1 MNEIIHKI
9 KGYLGCEVPL
19 WCSENILYHDK
30 VINLDEL
37 MDNLRISNVCK
48 AINKGDIKLK
58 LRKLDSLTDDQLL
71 RITYLIDK
79 GGNICKKRNS
89 SLAFIRYY
97 INMQE
102 LNQKTLEYF
111 NKHHIDYQDLI
122 VQGLAVE
129 VKWQNKKKIKF
140 TICKIENEY

>member
-58 LRKLDSLTDDQLL
+58 LRPLDSLTDEE
-71 RITYLIDK
+71 LIEICY
-79 GGNICKKRNS
+79 NICEFEDEYKNQGRE
-89 SLAFIRYY
+89 RYLFVIEWSY
-97 INMQE
+97 N
-102 LNQKTLEYF
+102 N
-111 NKHHIDYQDLI
+111 NKLSYDVIEGFHSKHIDYQDLI
-122 VQGLAVE
+122 GQGLAVD
-129 VKWQNKKKIKF
+129 I
-140 TICKIENEY
+140 NEKQGE

>member
-58 LRKLDSLTDDQLL
+58 LRKLDSLT
-71 RITYLIDK
+71 
-79 GGNICKKRNS
+79 KKE
-89 SLAFIRYY
+89 AQY
-97 INMQE
+97 INDE
-102 LNQKTLEYF
+102 LDLGAYSELEVIDYIKQ
-111 NKHHIDYQDLI
+111 NYDVLSIAIIEYLNSIHIDYQDLI
-122 VQGLAVE
+122 GQGLAVDINE
-129 VKWQNKKKIKF
+129 SNVQNMHKGA
-140 TICKIENEY
+140 